1 VQNASCVTTPDDA
14 GRQWGRD
21 GPLGLLLLLGL
32 EFALEQLGRLGLF
45 ALLDPDIPGRLDA
58 GGEVGAA
65 GVARWGERP
74 VSRRNGRQERDRER
88 REREGQ
94 AVPGRRLG
102 LLPELTEQEGRRSKV
117 SALQQGRQ
125 RPSAGTL

>member
-65 GVARWGERP
+65 GVARWGKRP
-74 VSRRNGRQERDRER
+74 VSRRNGRHERETEREKRER
-88 REREGQ
+88 VRPYRV
-94 AVPGRRLG
+94 AVLG
-102 LLPELTEQEGRRSKV
+102 SFQN
-117 SALQQGRQ
+117 
-125 RPSAGTL
+125 